1 MLQVNLQQDSSPSL
15 KPGLKPGLQPKAQS
29 SFSIHGIGVSGGIA
43 IGKAHLVSNAMLE
56 VVHYQLPHK
65 LVEDEIKRFDNAIHT
80 VKKELEAIRSSLSKN
95 APAELSAF
103 IGTHLMM
110 LADKSLSELPKDIIR
125 KEHCNAEWAIKQQM
139 DDIVAQFE
147 AIEDAY
153 LRERQ
158 HDVVQVVERVIKVL
172 LGHPAPENSKLGK
185 AAAKQKQNTVIQE
198 NKIILVAH
206 DISPADAIQFKQH
219 NFAAFITDVGGV
231 TSHTAI
237 LARSLNIPSIVA
249 LQRARDLIDDG
260 ELIIVDGSLGVV
272 IVNPSAEILAEY
284 KLRQEQFELEQQ
296 KLKRIKTTKAVTMCG
311 MAIELQA
318 NIEVPEDV
326 AAVKAS
332 GATGIGLY
340 RTEFLFMNK
349 REMPDE
355 EEQFQAYKQV
365 AQAMHGLPVTIR
377 TLDLGA
383 DKQMNPD
390 TVSDCA
396 NPALGLRA
404 VRLCLSEPA
413 IFHTQLRALLRAS
426 HYGNIK
432 ILIPMLS
439 TLGELRQT
447 KLFLERAKLS
457 LRKQNIPFNEN
468 ITLGGMIEVPA
479 AAINA
484 EAFAKELDFLSIGTN
499 DLIQYTLAI
508 DRTDDAVAHLYNP
521 LHPSVLKLISI
532 TIKAGLKLGKPVAV
546 CGEMAG
552 DAKLTKLLIGMG
564 LRQLSMHPSNV
575 LSVKQQ
581 ILHSQMAVLN
591 SNART
596 ILRHTDLEKIEPLI
610 AKFNLNTL

>member
-1 MLQVNLQQDSSPSL
+1 M
-15 KPGLKPGLQPKAQS
+15 S
-29 SFSIHGIGVSGGIA
+29 SFSIHGVGVSSGIA
-43 IGKAHLVSNAMLE
+43 IGQAHLVSNALLE
-56 VVHYQLPHK
+56 VVHYQLPMRLIEEEVTRFSDAIASVK
-65 LVEDEIKRFDNAIHT
+65 LD
-80 VKKELEAIRSSLSKN
+80 LEQINHSLRNN

-110 LADKSLSELPKDIIR
+110 LADRSLSEVPKDIIR
-125 KEHCNAEWAIKQQM
+125 NEQCNAEWAIKLQM
-139 DDIVAQFE
+139 DDIVEQFDQ
-147 AIEDAY
+147 IEDEY
-153 LRERQ
+153 LRERKQ
-158 HDVVQVVERVIKVL
+158 DVIQVVERVIKVL
-172 LGHPAPENSKLGK
+172 LGHPSQLSSKQQSSGLQHERK
-185 AAAKQKQNTVIQE
+185 L
-198 NKIILVAH
+198 ILVAH

-219 NFAAFITDVGGV
+219 QFAAFITDVGGV

-249 LQRARDLIDDG
+249 LQRARALINDG

-272 IVNPSAEILAEY
+272 IVSPSKEILAEY
-284 KLRQEQFELEQQ
+284 KLRQEQWELEQQ
-296 KLKRIKTTKAVTMCG
+296 KLQRIKSTKAVTIDG
-311 MAIELQA
+311 TQIELFA

-326 AAVKAS
+326 IAAKAS

-340 RTEFLFMNK
+340 RTEFLFMN
-349 REMPDE
+349 RRDMPDE
-355 EEQFQAYKQV
+355 EEQFIAYKKV
-365 AQAMHGLPVTIR
+365 AEAMKGAVVIIR

-390 TVSDCA
+390 TVVNCA

-404 VRLCLSEPA
+404 IRLCLSEPK

-426 HYGNIK
+426 NFGNIK

-439 TLGELRQT
+439 TLSELRQT
-447 KLFLERAKLS
+447 KLLLERAKLS
-457 LRKQNIPFNEN
+457 LRKESIAFNEN
-468 ITLGGMIEVPA
+468 IALGGMIEVPA

-521 LHPSVLKLISI
+521 LHPSVLKLLAM
-532 TIKAGLKLGKPVAV
+532 TIKAGEKLGKSVSV

-552 DAKLTKLLIGMG
+552 DAKFTKLLVGMG
-564 LRQLSMHPSNV
+564 LRQLSMHPSHV

-581 ILHSQMAVLN
+581 ILHSELDKL
-591 SNART
+591 SLNARKV
-596 ILRHTDLEKIEPLI
+596 LGLTDIERIEPLV
-610 AKFNLNTL
+610 AKFNLI